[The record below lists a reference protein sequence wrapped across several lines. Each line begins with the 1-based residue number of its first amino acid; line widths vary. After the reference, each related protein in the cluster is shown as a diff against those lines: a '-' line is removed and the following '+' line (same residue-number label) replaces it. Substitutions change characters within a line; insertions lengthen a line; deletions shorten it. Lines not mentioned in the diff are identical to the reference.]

1 MLSRLVPRVGYRAT
15 LAIAGY
21 LISNVAFV
29 YAALYLYKLTLYVVE
44 DERQAWRATAL
55 FCFNPASV
63 FYSSMYPL
71 RWLILRHSLVVVRS
85 FGSSS
90 KPNIPCMISCIML
103 FVMTP
108 VTPICLSLRNFML
121 GWLLISFSCAP
132 VLYSPPLSQMRFFDG
147 MLPYSVQ
154 LGKEVYVASHALWLV
169 CFVWIFKQQICRM
182 SFTDAV
188 VFIPHAL
195 LLEPC
200 ELYWENTFQYNNTLF
215 FRCLP

>member
-1 MLSRLVPRVGYRAT
+1 MLWRMNGRHGVQQPFSA
-15 LAIAGY
+15 
-21 LISNVAFV
+21 
-29 YAALYLYKLTLYVVE
+29 LTLPLSFT
-44 DERQAWRATAL
+44 QPCIL
-55 FCFNPASV
+55 FGDW
-63 FYSSMYPL
+63 YWGTL
-71 RWLILRHSLVVVRS
+71 WLWWVRS

-108 VTPICLSLRNFML
+108 VTPICVSLRNVML

-132 VLYSPPLSQMRFFDG
+132 VLYSPPLSQMPFFDC
-147 MLPYSVQ
+147 MLLCSVQ